1 MSKNFK
7 ILVLVSRNQ
16 VNLARNLIHL
26 LTFFMLEKLHLSA
39 QNREVDRKLL
49 HYFSQ
54 GQCGVIVIL
63 VAIVDTIKKINILSP
78 YNFLSIDKYENREP
92 VEL

>member
-54 GQCGVIVIL
+54 GQCGVVIVIL
-63 VAIVDTIKKINILSP
+63 VAIVDTIKKNEYFI
-78 YNFLSIDKYENREP
+78 SIQFPQYRQI
-92 VEL
+92 

>member
-54 GQCGVIVIL
+54 GQCGVVIVIL
-63 VAIVDTIKKINILSP
+63 VAIVDTIKKKKYFI
-78 YNFLSIDKYENREP
+78 SIQFPQYRQI
-92 VEL
+92 

>member
-63 VAIVDTIKKINILSP
+63 VAIVDTIKKKKYFI
-78 YNFLSIDKYENREP
+78 SIQFPQYRQI
-92 VEL
+92 